1 MDGSRL
7 ARRLGLS
14 AAITVGFAALLVAVV
29 PVGDLLGQ
37 FTEVSLHW
45 AWLPLFFLAV
55 LGNVYLRGATLA
67 LIVNATPAVGQAR
80 WLAISCA
87 HNLGTSL
94 SGMVFGDA
102 FLFWLMYRFGI
113 HWKKSIFTTLLA
125 RVFELP
131 PLLLVFFVGVL
142 GVPGLLPGQQ
152 LVALLLGVAFVTGV
166 ALLFVLDPL
175 LGRVPHRVWLGHEDK
190 VAGFRGAYRELTARG
205 MWALLALSFAKIALS
220 LLYFVFA
227 LQFFGQGLSLLQ
239 VCLLFGVFNFATA
252 LPVQGLAGLGTF
264 EAYFGAGLVLMGWA
278 GAAALAL
285 AFQVHM
291 LFLASFVLLALVAV
305 VPVLFTGATQTR

>member
-1 MDGSRL
+1 MDRSRL
-7 ARRLGLS
+7 LKRLGLS
-14 AAITVGFAALLVAVV
+14 VAITAAFLILLIAVV
-29 PVGDLLGQ
+29 PEGDLRGQ
-37 FTEVSLHW
+37 FTDVSLDW
-45 AWLPLFFLAV
+45 GWLPLFFLAV
-55 LGNVYLRGATLA
+55 VGNVYLRGVTLA

-80 WLAISCA
+80 WLAIASA

-152 LVALLLGVAFVTGV
+152 WIALLLGVAFVTGV
-166 ALLFVLDPL
+166 VLLFVLDPL
-175 LGRVPHRVWLGHEDK
+175 LARVPHRAWLGHEGK
-190 VAGFRGAYRELTARG
+190 VSGFRSAYRALTSRSMG
-205 MWALLALSFAKIALS
+205 ALLALSFAKIALS

-252 LPVQGLAGLGTF
+252 LPIQGLAGLGTF

-285 AFQVHM
+285 ALQVHV
-291 LFLASFVLLALVAV
+291 LFLASFVLLAVVAV
-305 VPVLFTGATQTR
+305 VPALFTGAPSAR